1 MRRVI
6 EVQELTPD
14 DWQLWRAMRRAAL
27 AEAPAAFGSTLAEWS
42 GPGDTEERW
51 RARLSGVP
59 LNLVLTVDGEP
70 AGMVSATAPSDDGT
84 VELISLW
91 VAPSARGHGV
101 ADAAISRV
109 AEWARAEHGAEVVLS
124 VRADNHPAIALY
136 RRHGFVD
143 VGPSPDD
150 PAERLM
156 RRRPVS
162 ASA

>member
-1 MRRVI
+1 VI
-6 EVQELTPD
+6 EVRELTPD

-42 GPGDTEERW
+42 GPADTEERW

-59 LNLVLTVDGEP
+59 LNLVLTMDGEP
-70 AGMVSATAPSDDGT
+70 AGMVSANEPSAQRT

-91 VAPSARGHGV
+91 VAPSARGHGL
-101 ADAAISRV
+101 ADAAVSRV
-109 AEWARAEHGAEVVLS
+109 LQWACVEHAADVVLS

-136 RRHGFVD
+136 RRHGFTD
-143 VGPSPDD
+143 AGPSPDD

-156 RRRPVS
+156 RR
-162 ASA
+162 